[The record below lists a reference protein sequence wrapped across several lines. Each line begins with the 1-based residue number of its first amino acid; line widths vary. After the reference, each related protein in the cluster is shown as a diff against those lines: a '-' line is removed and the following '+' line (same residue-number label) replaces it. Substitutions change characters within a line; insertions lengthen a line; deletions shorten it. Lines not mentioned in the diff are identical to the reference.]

1 MAARR
6 SALVESLYLRWTPA
20 ARRRTL
26 QRREP
31 EPPAWLA
38 WVIAIALGAF
48 ETLVIAGW
56 QPRYRL
62 PMDMAL
68 TVAASVFYAVLW
80 ERMRSRTPQKL

>member
-1 MAARR
+1 M
-6 SALVESLYLRWTPA
+6 
-20 ARRRTL
+20 
-26 QRREP
+26 
-31 EPPAWLA
+31 
-38 WVIAIALGAF
+38 IAIALGAF